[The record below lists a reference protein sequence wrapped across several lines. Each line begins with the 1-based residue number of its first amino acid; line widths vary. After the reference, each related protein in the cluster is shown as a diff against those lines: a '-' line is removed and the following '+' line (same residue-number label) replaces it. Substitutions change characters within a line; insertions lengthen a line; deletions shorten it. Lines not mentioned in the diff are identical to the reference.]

1 MARRT
6 NTRNPFE
13 VAQST
18 ETTLLDQATVALRFD
33 YESLPAE
40 HREAVRRSAL
50 AIKPQLKR
58 TAEAIFVIG
67 RELDFVKSKIAYG
80 AFTDWLDT
88 EFGLSVTM
96 AQRFMRVASRL
107 GSQKQTFL
115 NLSPTVLYELAAPST
130 PDEAIEEVEEQ
141 IKSSERISVAY
152 VQDIIRQAKIRQR
165 QQTPGMVTIEGE
177 VLSSNGVTHEE
188 LTHRTKGQRINQALD
203 AILRQLDASLLAD
216 WQTLFDDDELLR
228 LYQETLRLQ
237 QRLAT
242 QIKQPTAT

>member
-1 MARRT
+1 MARRS

-13 VAQST
+13 VAQIT

-33 YESLPAE
+33 YESLPVE

-88 EFGLSVTM
+88 EFGLSATM
-96 AQRFMRVASRL
+96 AQRFMRVANRL
-107 GSQKQTFL
+107 GSQEQTFL
-115 NLSPTVLYELAAPST
+115 GLSPTVLYELAAPST
-130 PDEAIEEVEEQ
+130 PDEAIEEIQEQ
-141 IKSSERISVAY
+141 IKINERISVAH
-152 VQDIIRQAKIRQR
+152 VQGIIRQAKTRQR
-165 QQTPGMVTIEGE
+165 QQAPGMLTIEGE
-177 VLSSNGVTHEE
+177 VLSSDNVTHEE
-188 LTHRTKGQRINQALD
+188 LAKRAKGQRINQALD
-203 AILRQLDASLLAD
+203 VILRQLDVSLLAD
-216 WQTLFDDDELLR
+216 WQTLFDDDELHR

-242 QIKQPTAT
+242 QIKQPVST